1 MYWKST
7 HALFQINFKNLK
19 IVERCIHKI
28 IIKLC
33 FLSPLVI
40 NFQILFEHLCQRHMW
55 EVLSC
60 RVITYFMS
68 FCSCLLEGRKQLYK
82 CDSLI
87 MLPLNFEN
95 LKNNLKLFQNSW
107 KITVHEVISNVHDFK
122 ASFLIVIS
130 SSNFWSFFFNFSEG
144 LFCRRLLYSRF
155 FQNFILIKEASWRAK
170 TIRNVYNYFAY
181 ERQPL
186 LIFTIFTNISAEVL

>member
-1 MYWKST
+1 M
-7 HALFQINFKNLK
+7 
-19 IVERCIHKI
+19 ERCIHKI

-95 LKNNLKLFQNSW
+95 LKNNLKLLQNSW
-107 KITVHEVISNVHDFK
+107 KITVHEVIYNVHDFK

-130 SSNFWSFFFNFSEG
+130 SSNFWSFFLIFQRVFFAEDFYTAVSS
-144 LFCRRLLYSRF
+144 RILYS
-155 FQNFILIKEASWRAK
+155 
-170 TIRNVYNYFAY
+170 
-181 ERQPL
+181 
-186 LIFTIFTNISAEVL
+186 